1 MRSTPGHRF
10 RSLPRPQV
18 LDQAGYALQGKNTL
32 AYFAGSLHG
41 GKDSFIAFP
50 LFYRPWLMS
59 VETKIKFYH

>member
-1 MRSTPGHRF
+1 
-10 RSLPRPQV
+10 V